1 MTINYE
7 VIFYQNEDGNSPL
20 RSWLSSLRD
29 GRASVFIDR
38 RIRRLMSG
46 NFGDCKSL
54 NHGLYELR
62 IDYGP
67 GYRIYYCREGTRL
80 ILLLCGGDKRTQAA
94 DIERARDYKKDY
106 ERRMQ

>member
-20 RSWLSSLRD
+20 LSWLSSLRD

-38 RIRRLMSG
+38 RIRRLTSG
-46 NFGDCKSL
+46 NFGDCKSV

>member
-20 RSWLSSLRD
+20 LSWLSSLRD

-38 RIRRLMSG
+38 RIRCLISG

>member
-20 RSWLSSLRD
+20 LSWLSSLRD

-38 RIRRLMSG
+38 RIRRLMNG

>member
-1 MTINYE
+1 MTTNYE
-7 VIFYQNEDGNSPL
+7 IIFYQDEDGNNPL
-20 RSWLSSLRD
+20 LSWLSSLRD

-38 RIRRLMSG
+38 WIRRLMSG

-54 NHGLYELR
+54 NQGLYELR

-67 GYRIYYCREGTRL
+67 GYRIYYCQAGSRL
-80 ILLLCGGDKRTQAA
+80 VLLLCGGDKRTQVS
-94 DIERARDYKKDY
+94 DIDRARAYKKDY

>member
-1 MTINYE
+1 M
-7 VIFYQNEDGNSPL
+7 L
-20 RSWLSSLRD
+20 SWLSSLRD

-67 GYRIYYCREGTRL
+67 GYRLYYCKEGTSGRRRQ
-80 ILLLCGGDKRTQAA
+80 ILNAPVSIKKIMNGEYSETLC
-94 DIERARDYKKDY
+94 IL
-106 ERRMQ
+106 